1 MKKVWLLL
9 SSVVLLSGCA
19 TMDTV
24 RPKDEART
32 YPHRLPVVYEAAKAA
47 ALDVGL
53 TIVDEAPDK

>member
-1 MKKVWLLL
+1 
-9 SSVVLLSGCA
+9 
-19 TMDTV
+19 MDTV